1 MTGRESLGARAP
13 RRSRRAGGRTSD
25 DGGAKRATAPA
36 DTSESATAEAR
47 TPPATGASRAR
58 PGGRG
63 GRASPT
69 GPPGTMRAG
78 AWQRLGE
85 LTPSLA
91 RAYER
96 LSLAAARA
104 GPLDVQQAALLKVA
118 LSVGRG
124 SWRGTHAHARKAM
137 ESGVRPEDLRHV
149 ACLALPVLG
158 LAAALDA
165 LRWVEEIIEEHAA
178 RSA

>member
-1 MTGRESLGARAP
+1 MSARDSLRRRTARRP
-13 RRSRRAGGRTSD
+13 GPAGVRTQD
-25 DGGAKRATAPA
+25 DGRSARGRSAAGAERPGGVAGQA
-36 DTSESATAEAR
+36 
-47 TPPATGASRAR
+47 RAR
-58 PGGRG
+58 PPSHALR
-63 GRASPT
+63 P
-69 GPPGTMRAG
+69 G

-91 RAYER
+91 RAYDR
-96 LSLAAARA
+96 LALEAARA
-104 GPLDVQQAALLKVA
+104 GPLDARQSALLKVA

-137 ESGVRPEDLRHV
+137 ESGVPADALRHV

-165 LRWVEEIIEEHAA
+165 LRWIEEIIEEHAGRRTQA
-178 RSA
+178 

>member
-1 MTGRESLGARAP
+1 MSARDP
-13 RRSRRAGGRTSD
+13 LRRRTARRPGPAGVRTQD
-25 DGGAKRATAPA
+25 DGRSARGRSAAGA
-36 DTSESATAEAR
+36 E
-47 TPPATGASRAR
+47 R
-58 PGGRG
+58 PGGVAG
-63 GRASPT
+63 AGRAT
-69 GPPGTMRAG
+69 PPSHAPRPG

-91 RAYER
+91 RAYDR
-96 LSLAAARA
+96 LALEAARA
-104 GPLDVQQAALLKVA
+104 GPLDARQSALLKVA

-137 ESGVRPEDLRHV
+137 ESGVPADALRHV

-165 LRWVEEIIEEHAA
+165 LRWIEEIIEEHAGRRTQA
-178 RSA
+178 